1 MTGAGHGTASR
12 YGYHGCR
19 CDVCRAGNAARCA
32 AAAASRAERLAADPS
47 AAPHGNAMTYKNW
60 GCRCLECTAAWAG
73 YLKACR
79 GGLPLSHYLP
89 EAAR

>member
-1 MTGAGHGTASR
+1 MTGAAHGTPSR

-32 AAAASRAERLAADPS
+32 ALKAARATRLAADPS
-47 AAPHGNAMTYKNW
+47 AAPHGTVNTYRNW
-60 GCRCLECTAAWAG
+60 DCRCPDCAAAQSE
-73 YLKACR
+73 APR
-79 GGLPLSHYLP
+79 NRALPLSYYLP